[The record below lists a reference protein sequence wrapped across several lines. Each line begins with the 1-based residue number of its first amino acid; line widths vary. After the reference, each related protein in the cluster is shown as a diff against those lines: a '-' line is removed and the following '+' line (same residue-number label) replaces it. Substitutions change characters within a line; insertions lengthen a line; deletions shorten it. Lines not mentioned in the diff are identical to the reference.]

1 MRAACIG
8 ITLSHSHSLTAFQS
22 FNNRSYQSYVYL
34 TATIESHLQLPTD
47 YFTIFKFLMELQKT
61 PFKVLFVIL
70 LCFETQVHSTPTL
83 HTVFDELLHHI
94 CFKMPV
100 SSATMIPTV
109 WDELLHPIRLEMPV
123 HSASMLPAVW
133 D

>member
-47 YFTIFKFLMELQKT
+47 YFTIFLMELQKK

-83 HTVFDELLHHI
+83 QTVFDEFLHHI

-109 WDELLHPIRLEMPV
+109 WNELLHSIYVNELV
-123 HSASMLPAVW
+123 HLYFLSDP
-133 D
+133 